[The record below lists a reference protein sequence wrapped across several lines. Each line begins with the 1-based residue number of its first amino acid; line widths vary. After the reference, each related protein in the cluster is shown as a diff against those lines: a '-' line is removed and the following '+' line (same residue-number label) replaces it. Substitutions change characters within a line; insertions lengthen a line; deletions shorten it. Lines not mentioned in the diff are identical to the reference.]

1 MSKKNIFIAVIA
13 VLLALTLI
21 GAAVFVFGKG
31 DDTPADTETETTSP
45 EGEAPAVLKL
55 DTVSTEGVS
64 LSFMKLSA
72 PAAPMMKAASGAYLS
87 TQVTATVLPADAPD
101 KTVDWSVEW
110 ASDATRAGSEVENYV
125 TVVPNSDGSNVAT
138 VYCHQAFTGDFIY
151 IKVTTR
157 TGGYTATARCQYVGH
172 PSELT
177 VDKSGYSS
185 VTDSDWSA
193 NIIEVDCGST
203 YYFDLNLDNALGA
216 VGSNFGDYRI
226 TMTTYGG
233 ITTHQTNY
241 NSSGTVTGTLDGEVE
256 LKVADTWESDG
267 SVYSYYSKTGG
278 LHVAISCSIED
289 GKLVVEAKDAATAY
303 SWTTGSRTGSATCNF
318 SGYIDGMEPYT
329 AVTVTD
335 TVSGLSTTI
344 NIRTLTTVSGVNV
357 NGGQDIIF

>member
-21 GAAVFVFGKG
+21 GAAVFLFGKG
-31 DDTPADTETETTSP
+31 DDTPADTKTETTSP
-45 EGEAPAVLKL
+45 EGEAPAELKL

-110 ASDATRAGSEVENYV
+110 ASDATRAGSDVENYV

-216 VGSNFGDYRI
+216 VGSDFGDYRI